1 MQQLALQHIDAS
13 AEGRYQSA
21 FSMSASGARILG
33 RPLVALPLVLHAG
46 SSGWVLLSVV
56 MSAACV
62 AVVKRSLDLQPP
74 RPDR

>member
-1 MQQLALQHIDAS
+1 MQQLTLQHIDAS

-33 RPLVALPLVLHAG
+33 PLVALPLVLHAG